1 MSAFVRG
8 MLQPLALPTHAL
20 ALLALGLLI
29 SQQQARRRLLLSAA
43 FVAGLAAG
51 LAAIALAVG
60 PTPAADVVLA
70 AAGLAG
76 LLVAIGRPLPAL
88 GCALLVAVAGAAL
101 GLDSPPQA
109 TSIAAGT
116 IMLIGTGLGASLAL
130 AFVVA
135 GALAGALAGAQGPA
149 WPRIGVRVL
158 GSWIAASAMLVLAL
172 RFARGQLL

>member
-1 MSAFVRG
+1 MSGLVRG
-8 MLQPLALPTHAL
+8 LLHPLLLPAHAL

-29 SQQQARRRLLLSAA
+29 SQQHARRRLLLSAT
-43 FVAGLAAG
+43 FVAGLVAG
-51 LAAIALAVG
+51 LAAIALAAG

-88 GCALLVAVAGAAL
+88 ACAALAVVAGAAL

-130 AFVVA
+130 ALVVA
-135 GALAGALAGAQGPA
+135 GAGALVGVQGLV

-158 GSWIAASAMLVLAL
+158 GSWIAASATLVLAL
-172 RFARGQLL
+172 RFARGQLF